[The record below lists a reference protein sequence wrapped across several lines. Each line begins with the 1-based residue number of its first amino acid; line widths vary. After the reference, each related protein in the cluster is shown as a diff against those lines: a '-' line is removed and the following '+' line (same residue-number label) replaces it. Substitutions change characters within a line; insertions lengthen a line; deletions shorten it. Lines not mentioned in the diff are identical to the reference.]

1 MYVMTLDQRGSRRG
15 NDAVP
20 ELLEDLATTV
30 EPVRAF
36 ERTAGDEVQGLLDS
50 PDDVVRVVV
59 RALRDGRWWIGVGVG
74 EVEGPLPATT
84 RAGRGPAYVR
94 ARAAVERA
102 KVEPQPVVVRAEE
115 GELAEDAESALWLL
129 ASLLGRRSEAG
140 WEAVDA
146 MGHAGSPHPPT
157 QREAASALGISAQ
170 AMSRRLAVAGWTEE
184 RRGRTLAA
192 RLLAASDPEQKAS
205 R

>member
-1 MYVMTLDQRGSRRG
+1 MYVMTLDQRDSRRG
-15 NDAVP
+15 RDAVP
-20 ELLEDLATTV
+20 ELLEALADLV
-30 EPVRAF
+30 EPVRPF

-50 PDDVVRVVV
+50 PEDVVKIVVH
-59 RALRDGRWWIGVGVG
+59 ALRDGRWWIGVGVG
-74 EVEGPLPATT
+74 EVEGPLPETT

-94 ARAAVERA
+94 ARTAVERA
-102 KVEPQPVVVRAEE
+102 KAEPQPLAVRAEE
-115 GELAEDAESALWLL
+115 AEAADDAETALWLL
-129 ASLLGRRSEAG
+129 ASLLGRRTDAG

-146 MGHAGSPHPPT
+146 MEAADVT
-157 QREAASALGISAQ
+157 QRDAAAALGISAQ

-192 RLLAASDPEQKAS
+192 HLLAASDPEQKAS

>member
-1 MYVMTLDQRGSRRG
+1 MYVMTLDQRDSRRG
-15 NDAVP
+15 HDAVP
-20 ELLEDLATTV
+20 ELLDGLESVAQ
-30 EPVRAF
+30 PVRAF

-50 PDDVVRVVV
+50 PEDVVRIIAH
-59 RALRDGRWWIGVGVG
+59 ALRDGRWWIGVGVG
-74 EVEGPLPATT
+74 EVEGPLPEST

-94 ARAAVERA
+94 ARTAVERA
-102 KVEPQPVVVRAEE
+102 KSEPQPVAVR
-115 GELAEDAESALWLL
+115 AEDAEPADDAEAALWLL

-146 MGHAGSPHPPT
+146 MASGDLT
-157 QREAASALGISAQ
+157 QRDAASALGISAQ

-192 RLLAASDPEQKAS
+192 HLLAASDPEQKAS